1 MVGIRR
7 VRTIEASAFLEEGD
21 LAQAQGAGS
30 DVSDSGLRA
39 EMMQEQVKFWM
50 DYCARR

>member
-7 VRTIEASAFLEEGD
+7 VRTIEASAFLEGD
-21 LAQAQGAGS
+21 LVQAQGAGS

-39 EMMQEQVKFWM
+39 EMMQEQVKL
-50 DYCARR
+50 